1 MNNSLVLLP
10 ILIPLTGA
18 PVALLLRRRPKVQ
31 AGWALGVMLT
41 ALACSLLLLAQVWRG
56 RQPVV
61 FELGGWQAPFGIAL
75 VGDMLSA
82 TMAVMAQIGW
92 SWAWCTPWAA
102 RIR

>member
-56 RQPVV
+56 GPMRR
-61 FELGGWQAPFGIAL
+61 APPIRRA
-75 VGDMLSA
+75 D
-82 TMAVMAQIGW
+82 T
-92 SWAWCTPWAA
+92 A
-102 RIR
+102 RPG